1 MENNMVTE
9 PHGEDIS
16 WVTVRSQRDN
26 LLAASDLKVLL
37 ALEASQ
43 AVPTELATYRQ
54 ALRDLPEKFASPQEV
69 TWPILAE

>member
-1 MENNMVTE
+1 MVTE